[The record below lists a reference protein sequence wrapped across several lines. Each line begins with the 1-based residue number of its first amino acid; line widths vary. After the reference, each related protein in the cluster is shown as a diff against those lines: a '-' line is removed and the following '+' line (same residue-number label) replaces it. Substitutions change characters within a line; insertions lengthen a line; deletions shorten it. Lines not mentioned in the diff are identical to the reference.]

1 MNDIS
6 RLRVKIYWLKK
17 ILILPVNS
25 PRCSIADLLTFQDA
39 WSISYF
45 IYFAMKTERLLA
57 FILIDFR
64 RDFLAFNMHIKV
76 VKLSINLTGTLTHEN
91 NNLKKNQG
99 TESDESDLK
108 ITLKMDQ
115 NFFSIYLFKFNI
127 FYTFKSFLYPSYG
140 KKIIYHFTSMV

>member
-1 MNDIS
+1 
-6 RLRVKIYWLKK
+6 
-17 ILILPVNS
+17 
-25 PRCSIADLLTFQDA
+25 
-39 WSISYF
+39 
-45 IYFAMKTERLLA
+45 MKTERLLA

-91 NNLKKNQG
+91 NNFKKKQQG
-99 TESDESDLK
+99 TDSDESDLK

-127 FYTFKSFLYPSYG
+127 FY
-140 KKIIYHFTSMV
+140 I

>member
-1 MNDIS
+1 M
-6 RLRVKIYWLKK
+6 KK
-17 ILILPVNS
+17 ILILPINS

-76 VKLSINLTGTLTHEN
+76 VKLSINLTGTLTYEK
-91 NNLKKNQG
+91 NNLKKNKELIQMKAIWKLLWKWINI
-99 TESDESDLK
+99 SFLF
-108 ITLKMDQ
+108 ICL
-115 NFFSIYLFKFNI
+115 NLIFF
-127 FYTFKSFLYPSYG
+127 TFKSFLYPSYG
-140 KKIIYHFTSMV
+140 KKIILFYPHGLIEL

>member
-91 NNLKKNQG
+91 NNLKKTKELNQMKAIWK
-99 TESDESDLK
+99 LLWKWIK
-108 ITLKMDQ
+108 ISFLFICL
-115 NFFSIYLFKFNI
+115 NLIFF
-127 FYTFKSFLYPSYG
+127 TFKSFLYPSYG